1 MTYDHDNTN
10 DYDNDLAYDSS
21 VDDLTDEEAIA
32 ELMEEGYSE
41 EEARRMLGEYD
52 YDEKYYDHDD
62 DIPDM
67 DDFDPRDLIDEED
80 FD

>member
-1 MTYDHDNTN
+1 MTYDNDNPEYEN
-10 DYDNDLAYDSS
+10 DIPYDSMI
-21 VDDLTDEEAIA
+21 DDLTDEEAVA

-41 EEARRMLGEYD
+41 EEARRMLGEYES
-52 YDEKYYDHDD
+52 DETYYDHDD

-67 DDFDPRDLIDEED
+67 DEFRDLIDEED

>member
-41 EEARRMLGEYD
+41 EEARRMLGEYES
-52 YDEKYYDHDD
+52 DETYYDHDD

-67 DDFDPRDLIDEED
+67 GDIDPMDYSDDED
-80 FD
+80 FE

>member
-1 MTYDHDNTN
+1 MTYDNDNPEYEN
-10 DYDNDLAYDSS
+10 EIPYDSMI
-21 VDDLTDEEAIA
+21 DDLTDEEAVA

-52 YDEKYYDHDD
+52 SDETYYDHDD

-67 DDFDPRDLIDEED
+67 DDFRDLVDDED
-80 FD
+80 FE